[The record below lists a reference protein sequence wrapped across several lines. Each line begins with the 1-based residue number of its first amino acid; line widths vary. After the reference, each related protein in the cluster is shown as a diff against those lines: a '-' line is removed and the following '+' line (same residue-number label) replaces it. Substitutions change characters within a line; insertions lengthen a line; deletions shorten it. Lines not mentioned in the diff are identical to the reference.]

1 MRININFVHNIE
13 ENKDQICR
21 DYLLSLEMMYQGT
34 SFRVD
39 SQNERSEL
47 ILNELE
53 NCIGDNDK
61 KRFQDDVGKMINK
74 TK

>member
-1 MRININFVHNIE
+1 
-13 ENKDQICR
+13 
-21 DYLLSLEMMYQGT
+21 MYQGT